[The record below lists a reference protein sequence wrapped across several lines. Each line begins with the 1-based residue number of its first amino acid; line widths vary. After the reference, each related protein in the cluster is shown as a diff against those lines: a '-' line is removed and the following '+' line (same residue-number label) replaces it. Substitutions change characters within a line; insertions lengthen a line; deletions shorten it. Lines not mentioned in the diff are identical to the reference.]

1 MLLVDKYAYTNRLR
15 DFNPMAKFL
24 FAIGALFIAVG
35 LNNLHINLI
44 IFLMMFIFTTVIAKI
59 PIKNYLKLYY
69 APLAFLLISII
80 TIVISK
86 STNREAFLY
95 SIRIGK
101 NYFGINENSL
111 RESIF
116 IVFRVLSCISSMFF
130 LALTTSINQ
139 LIKVF
144 KKLKF
149 PPVMVELIVLIYRF
163 IFIFLEESKEI
174 YNAQEMKYGYVG
186 MKNSYRSIS
195 LLVKCLF
202 IRVFQKYR
210 DMVISLDSKLY
221 NGEFKVG

>member
-1 MLLVDKYAYTNRLR
+1 MKNKKYLLSFMFLLLVLAPSISNA
-15 DFNPMAKFL
+15 MHIMEGFL
-24 FAIGALFIAVG
+24 PVKWAIFW
-35 LNNLHINLI
+35 
-44 IFLMMFIFTTVIAKI
+44 
-59 PIKNYLKLYY
+59 
-69 APLAFLLISII
+69 
-80 TIVISK
+80 TIVTLPFLIVGINRVNK
-86 STNREAFLY
+86 VFKEDTNREVFLC
-95 SIRIGK
+95 SIKIGQ

-111 RESIF
+111 SESIF

-130 LALTTSINQ
+130 LSLTTSINQ

-202 IRVFQKYR
+202 IRIFEKYR
-210 DMVISLDSKLY
+210 DMIISLDSKLY